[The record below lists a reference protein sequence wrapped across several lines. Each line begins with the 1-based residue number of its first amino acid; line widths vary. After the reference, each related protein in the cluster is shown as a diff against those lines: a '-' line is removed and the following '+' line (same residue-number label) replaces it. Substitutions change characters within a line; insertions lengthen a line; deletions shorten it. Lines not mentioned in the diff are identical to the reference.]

1 MEENKTY
8 LTWTFD
14 KILLYEIA
22 TNVFLSDE
30 LCLKVAAE
38 PILLMRC
45 SAPLARGRRWHHHTL
60 SFLSL
65 VCEQVF
71 SLGKNRFPC
80 DMAGQWLLWRT
91 LVEAEFPP
99 CRSLNDIWD

>member
-8 LTWTFD
+8 WTCTFG
-14 KILLYEIA
+14 KILFYEIA

-45 SAPLARGRRWHHHTL
+45 SAPLAGGRRWHHHTS

-65 VCEQVF
+65 VCEQVL
-71 SLGKNRFPC
+71 SLGRNSFPC
-80 DMAGQWLLWRT
+80 DRAAQWRLRRT
-91 LVEAEFPP
+91 VVEA
-99 CRSLNDIWD
+99 